1 MSKVKIGNYVRFYYG
16 KSSWLILKLEDIEKI
31 RFIDMNSRERNNFH
45 FVCIFNH
52 SNNNLKRGDLVV
64 LTESNGNNWMDENF
78 DYLDEDD
85 IVGYLL

>member
-1 MSKVKIGNYVRFYYG
+1 MSKVKIGDYVRFYYG

-31 RFIDMNSRERNNFH
+31 RFTDMNSRERNNFH

-52 SNNNLKRGDLVV
+52 SNNNLKRGDPVV
-64 LTESNGNNWMDENF
+64 LTESNGNNWMDKNF